1 MSYGIKEFENFS
13 VVYLNGK
20 QLGFPTYKEA
30 EEWISKGGH
39 LNA

>member
-1 MSYGIKEFENFS
+1 MSYGIREFDNFS
-13 VVYLNGK
+13 VVYLNGR
-20 QLGFPTYKEA
+20 QFRFQTFNEA